1 MNTIKTF
8 FLMMLLT
15 ILFVL
20 IGGWVGGRNGMIIA
34 LIFAGLMN
42 FVSYFYSDKI
52 VLAMYGARPLS
63 RAEAPE
69 LYQMVDKLRR
79 QANLPMPRIAIIP
92 KSAPNAFATGRNPK
106 KAVVAVTQ
114 GLLNLVTRDELEG
127 VIAHEL
133 AHIKHR
139 DMLISTLAATLAG
152 AIMVLARI
160 AGYSAIFFGSRRR
173 DDSGL
178 GLIILAIL
186 APIAAMLIHFAIS
199 RQREYAADYEGGKI
213 SYKPEKLA
221 SALKKLENYA
231 KRIPME
237 ANPSTAHLFIVN
249 PLRGGGL
256 INLFRTH
263 PRTEERVKRLMELA
277 RSMGRV

>member
-1 MNTIKTF
+1 MNTVKTF
-8 FLMMLLT
+8 FLMLLLT
-15 ILFVL
+15 VFFIL
-20 IGGWVGGRNGMIIA
+20 IGGWIGGRNGMILA

-42 FVSYFYSDKI
+42 FFSYFYSDKI
-52 VLAMYGARPLS
+52 VLAMYGAKPLS
-63 RAEAPE
+63 QAEAPE
-69 LYQMVDKLRR
+69 LYQIVDKLRR
-79 QANLPMPRIAIIP
+79 QANLPMPKIAIIP
-92 KSAPNAFATGRNPK
+92 KSAPNAFATGRNPN
-106 KAVVAVTQ
+106 KAVIAVTQ
-114 GLLNLVTRDELEG
+114 GLLNLVNRDELEG

-139 DMLISTLAATLAG
+139 DMLISTIAATMAG
-152 AIMVLARI
+152 AIMILARI

-173 DDSGL
+173 DSGL
-178 GLIILAIL
+178 GLIFLAIL

-199 RQREYAADYEGGKI
+199 RQREYAADQEGGKI

-221 SALKKLENYA
+221 SALKKLESYS

-249 PLRGGGL
+249 PLKGEGV

-263 PRTEERVKRLMELA
+263 PRTEERVRKLMELA
-277 RSMGRV
+277 RKMGRA

>member
-8 FLMMLLT
+8 FLMLLLT

-34 LIFAGLMN
+34 LVFAGLMN
-42 FVSYFYSDKI
+42 FFSYFYSDKI
-52 VLAMYGARPLS
+52 VLAMYRARPLS
-63 RAEAPE
+63 QREAPG
-69 LYQMVDKLRR
+69 LYQIVDRLSR
-79 QANLPMPRIAIIP
+79 QANLPMPKIAIIP
-92 KSAPNAFATGRNPK
+92 KSAPNAFATGRNPNN
-106 KAVVAVTQ
+106 AVVAVTQ
-114 GLLNLVTRDELEG
+114 GLLNLVTKDELEG

-139 DMLISTLAATLAG
+139 DMLISTIAATLAG
-152 AIMVLARI
+152 AIMILARI

-173 DDSGL
+173 DSGL

-199 RQREYAADYEGGKI
+199 RQREYAADHEGGKI

-249 PLRGGGL
+249 PLKGGGL

-263 PRTEERVKRLMELA
+263 PVTEERVKRLMKLA
-277 RSMGRV
+277 RSMGRI

>member
-1 MNTIKTF
+1 
-8 FLMMLLT
+8 
-15 ILFVL
+15 
-20 IGGWVGGRNGMIIA
+20 
-34 LIFAGLMN
+34 MN
-42 FVSYFYSDKI
+42 FFSYFYSDKI

-63 RAEAPE
+63 QAEAPQ
-69 LYQMVDKLRR
+69 LYQIVDRLRR
-79 QANLPMPRIAIIP
+79 QANLPMPKIAIIP

-106 KAVVAVTQ
+106 NAVVAVTQ
-114 GLLNLVTRDELEG
+114 GLLNLVTKDELEG

-199 RQREYAADYEGGKI
+199 RQREYAADHEGGKI

-231 KRIPME
+231 KRIPLQ